1 MRKKIKINLD
11 PELREK
17 VRLLAART
25 GRTDTEI
32 MREALRTYLGLGVV
46 ESVRARSDIPEAEAL
61 ELAYDEIHKSRHS
74 TD

>member
-32 MREALRTYLGLGVV
+32 MREALRTYLGLDVV